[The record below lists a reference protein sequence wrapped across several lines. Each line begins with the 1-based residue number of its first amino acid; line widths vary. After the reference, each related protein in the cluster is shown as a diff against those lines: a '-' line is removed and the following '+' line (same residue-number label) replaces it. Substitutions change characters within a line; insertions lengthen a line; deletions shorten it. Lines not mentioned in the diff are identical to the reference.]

1 MTDQRFVGRCA
12 VVTGA
17 ASGIGRAITQR
28 FVADRGTVVAG
39 DIDAG
44 GLRSLHDEHGDSV
57 AVLRSDVTD
66 EDDVAAL
73 VALGVERF
81 GGVDAAFNVAGGN
94 RPGLITEMTEVDW
107 DFTVALCLKSVFF
120 GVKHAARQMAAA
132 GNGGAIVNIASL
144 NSRVPMVFGAA
155 YSAAKAGVASLT
167 QSAAIELGD
176 LGIRVNTVSPG
187 LTATPLIGPM
197 MSIPGADQAFTNQ
210 IPLRRPAQPDDIA
223 GAATFLASDD
233 AAYING
239 VNLFVDG
246 GWEHTAYP
254 DLRRVMK
261 SGSTAADPGAEHPPA
276 GEATT

>member
-1 MTDQRFVGRCA
+1 MTDQRFAGRHA

-17 ASGIGRAITQR
+17 ASGIGRAIARR
-28 FVADRGTVVAG
+28 FVADGGTVAAG
-39 DIDAG
+39 DIDED
-44 GLRSLHDEHGDSV
+44 GLRSLQEELGEAV
-57 AVLRSDVTD
+57 AIRRTDVTS
-66 EDDVAAL
+66 EHDVGELIAL
-73 VALGVERF
+73 DADRF
-81 GGVDAAFNVAGGN
+81 GRLDAMFNVAGGN
-94 RPGLITEMTEVDW
+94 RPGLITETTEADW

-120 GVKHAARQMAAA
+120 GVKHAARRMTAD
-132 GNGGAIVNIASL
+132 GSPGAIVNIASL

-197 MSIPGADQAFTNQ
+197 MSIPGADAAFMQQ
-210 IPLRRPAQPDDIA
+210 IPLRRPAQPDDVA
-223 GAATFLASDD
+223 AAATFLAGDD
-233 AAYING
+233 AAYITG

-254 DLRRVMK
+254 DLRRMI
-261 SGSTAADPGAEHPPA
+261 GTSTS
-276 GEATT
+276 

>member
-1 MTDQRFVGRCA
+1 MNDQRFVGRCA

-17 ASGIGRAITQR
+17 ASGIGRAVAER
-28 FVADRGTVVAG
+28 FVADGGTVVAG
-39 DIDAG
+39 DIDVAG
-44 GLRSLHDEHGDSV
+44 LQSLHDEIGDSV
-57 AVLRSDVTD
+57 SVLRCDVTH

-73 VALGVERF
+73 IAHGAERS
-81 GGVDAAFNVAGGN
+81 GAVDAVFNVAGGN
-94 RPGLITEMTEVDW
+94 RAALITEMTEADW

-120 GVKHAARQMAAA
+120 GLKHAARQMTES
-132 GNGGAIVNIASL
+132 GTRGAIVNIASL

-176 LGIRVNTVSPG
+176 LGIRVNMVSPG
-187 LTATPLIGPM
+187 LTATPLIAPM
-197 MSIPGADQAFTNQ
+197 MSIPGAEQAFTDQ

-254 DLRRVMK
+254 DLRRVMQ
-261 SGSTAADPGAEHPPA
+261 SGSDAEPGVERPA
-276 GEATT
+276 RTEP

>member
-1 MTDQRFVGRCA
+1 MTDQRFAGRHA

-17 ASGIGRAITQR
+17 ASGIGRAIARR
-28 FVADRGTVVAG
+28 FVADGGTVAAG
-39 DIDAG
+39 DIDED
-44 GLRSLHDEHGDSV
+44 GLRSLHEELGDAV
-57 AVLRSDVTD
+57 AIRRSDVTS
-66 EDDVAAL
+66 ERDVAELIAL
-73 VALGVERF
+73 DADRF
-81 GGVDAAFNVAGGN
+81 GPLDAMFNVAGGN
-94 RPGLITEMTEVDW
+94 RPGLITETTEADW

-120 GVKHAARQMAAA
+120 GVKHAARRMTAD
-132 GNGGAIVNIASL
+132 GSRGAIVNIASL

-197 MSIPGADQAFTNQ
+197 MSIPGAETAFMQQ
-210 IPLRRPAQPDDIA
+210 IPLRRAAQPDDIA
-223 GAATFLASDD
+223 AAATFLAGDD
-233 AAYING
+233 AAYITG

-254 DLRRVMK
+254 DLRRMI
-261 SGSTAADPGAEHPPA
+261 GATPA
-276 GEATT
+276 

>member
-1 MTDQRFVGRCA
+1 MTDQRFAGRHA

-17 ASGIGRAITQR
+17 ASGIGRAIARR
-28 FVADRGTVVAG
+28 FVADGGTVTAG
-39 DIDAG
+39 DIDED
-44 GLRSLHDEHGDSV
+44 GLRSLQDELGDAV
-57 AVLRSDVTD
+57 AVRRSDVTS
-66 EDDVAAL
+66 EDDVAEL
-73 VALGVERF
+73 IALGTDR
-81 GGVDAAFNVAGGN
+81 GLDAMFNVAGGN
-94 RPGLITEMTEVDW
+94 RPGLITETAEADW

-120 GVKHAARQMAAA
+120 GVKHAARRMSTD
-132 GNGGAIVNIASL
+132 GTRGAIVNVASL

-176 LGIRVNTVSPG
+176 VGIRVNTVSPG

-197 MSIPGADQAFTNQ
+197 MSIPGAEAAFMQQ

-223 GAATFLASDD
+223 AAAAFLAGDD
-233 AAYING
+233 AAYITG

-254 DLRRVMK
+254 DLRRMI
-261 SGSTAADPGAEHPPA
+261 GTTPA
-276 GEATT
+276 